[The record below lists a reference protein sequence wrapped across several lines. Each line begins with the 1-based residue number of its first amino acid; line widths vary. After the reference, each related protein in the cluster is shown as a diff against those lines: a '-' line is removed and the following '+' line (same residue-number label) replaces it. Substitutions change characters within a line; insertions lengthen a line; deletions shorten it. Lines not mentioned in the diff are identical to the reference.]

1 MPAPLLP
8 VLHTSTAPVDLMR
21 AWHLDPPL
29 TALLVT
35 AAAAYLIAWY
45 VAPRHGRRRV
55 SRWRVLAYL
64 AGLEV
69 IAVALMGPPD
79 HGNGAR
85 FSVHMV
91 QHTLLMLVAPPL
103 LVLGQP
109 SRVILRGLPARSLR
123 WFAQQHQVRSLL
135 AVSTQPAV
143 VFLAAT
149 VPFVLW
155 HYPPLYEVA
164 VRDPLVHELEH
175 LTFFLGS
182 LLFWVTLAEALPAH
196 CRLRATAKMLLT
208 FAVWMATD
216 LVCAAVTLAPRPL
229 YRVYEEA
236 AALWGFDPLADQ
248 RLGGA
253 IMWVAGGGLYA
264 AVLVGLL
271 VRSTRPERRTVRLSR
286 GARAPERLLFP
297 LAALGLALVPLA
309 FLRYG
314 VVGSAFGA
322 PAAMVDR
329 LREDPS
335 VFEQRVSTFVTMYQ
349 VGEYEGVPIVAP
361 PPGVEVYLV
370 GRVDGWYPVLELQEG
385 VQYRLLV
392 SASDVPHALS
402 VDLGAERLTVR
413 VVPGDVAVVPLR
425 PERAGTYEI
434 RCTELCGPSFREMTG
449 RIIVTE

>member
-109 SRVILRGLPARSLR
+109 GRVILRGLPAGSLR

-155 HYPPLYEVA
+155 HYPPLYEAA

-182 LLFWVTLAEALPAH
+182 LLFWVTLADALPAH

-286 GARAPERLLFP
+286 GARAPECLLFP
-297 LAALGLALVPLA
+297 AGCAGARSRTAGFPRVQRGGIRVRCACGDGRAITRRSFGLRAARLHFRDAVSGRGVRGCAHRGPTAGGGGLSGRARRWLVPGIGTAGRCAVSLA
-309 FLRYG
+309 RLSERRSSRFVRG
-314 VVGSAFGA
+314 PRCRA
-322 PAAMVDR
+322 VDR
-329 LREDPS
+329 S
-335 VFEQRVSTFVTMYQ
+335 C
-349 VGEYEGVPIVAP
+349 
-361 PPGVEVYLV
+361 
-370 GRVDGWYPVLELQEG
+370 
-385 VQYRLLV
+385 
-392 SASDVPHALS
+392 
-402 VDLGAERLTVR
+402 
-413 VVPGDVAVVPLR
+413 R
-425 PERAGTYEI
+425 PR
-434 RCTELCGPSFREMTG
+434 
-449 RIIVTE
+449 

>member
-1 MPAPLLP
+1 MPAPFLP
-8 VLHTSTAPVDLMR
+8 VLHTSAASGDLLR
-21 AWHLDPPL
+21 AWHFDPPL
-29 TALLVT
+29 TALLVS

-55 SRWRVLAYL
+55 SRWRLLAYL

-79 HGNGAR
+79 HGNGVR

-109 SRVILRGLPARSLR
+109 SRVILRGLPAGSLR
-123 WFAQQHQVRSLL
+123 WFAKQHQLRSLL
-135 AVSTQPAV
+135 TVLTQPTV

-149 VPFVLW
+149 VPFALW
-155 HYPPLYEVA
+155 HYPPLYEAA

-182 LLFWVTLAEALPAH
+182 LLFWATLAEALPGH
-196 CRLRATAKMLLT
+196 CSLSATAKILLA

-229 YRVYEEA
+229 FRVYEEA

-271 VRSTRPERRTVRLSR
+271 VRSVRPERRTVRLSR
-286 GARAPERLLFP
+286 GARAAERLLFP

-309 FLRYG
+309 FLGYG
-314 VVGSAFGA
+314 VVVSEFGA
-322 PAAMVDR
+322 PASMVNR

-335 VFEQRVSTFVTMYQ
+335 LFEQSVSVFVTMYQ

-361 PPGVEVYLV
+361 PPGAEVYLV
-370 GRVDGWYPVLELQEG
+370 GRADGWYPVLELRQG

-392 SASDVPHALS
+392 SASDVPHGFF
-402 VDLGAERLTVR
+402 VDLGGERVAVR
-413 VVPGDVAVVPLR
+413 VVPGEVAIVPLR
-425 PERAGTYEI
+425 PARAGTYEI

-449 RIIVTE
+449 LIVVTE